1 MVEGSG
7 FFVNFFWDFIVN
19 LDFNVNMIVEFNI
32 INCLLNL
39 SLLSESNIF
48 VFLFL
53 YGGVLFFV
61 FV

>member
-7 FFVNFFWDFIVN
+7 FFVNFFWDLIVN

>member
-39 SLLSESNIF
+39 SLLSESNIL